1 MFISNEN
8 LVHYTINFKLDNMKL
23 LEKILF
29 PIDVNTDTK
38 EQLNSAIKIAQL
50 CDSKIFMMHVIPDE
64 GLSEEIQKIVIDHAT
79 EALNKIGA
87 IFKNEGIEVSEP
99 IIERGKPVD
108 KILKMAAQEH
118 VDLILTGCGNNNER
132 EKFKR
137 GSTVAELM
145 RQSDIPVWVVKSS
158 DVNKLENILCPVD
171 FSEPSKYALNS
182 AILLSKFF
190 AANLTILGVYE
201 PYASLSPL
209 LNLDIDEVNS
219 SGLKEIKNEMNE
231 FIKDFDLKGI
241 KHKIEIKTGAAH
253 EEILKT
259 IKTEGHDLLIIGTH
273 GRSGLQRFV
282 MGSVTEK
289 VTREVPCSFITTRND
304 VIIQLQ
310 FDNDLDEIHEIEQ
323 HFKKA
328 NELVRDAFYKEAIGK
343 YLICLEINSLHIPS
357 MFKVSNVFKMI
368 DDHAQA
374 IYYSDMAKDVLTR
387 LWDEEMEREISQ
399 HYLPSN

>member
-1 MFISNEN
+1 
-8 LVHYTINFKLDNMKL
+8 MKL

-29 PIDVNTDTK
+29 PVDVNVDN
-38 EQLNSAIKIAQL
+38 EAQINSAIKIAQL
-50 CDSKIFMMHVIPDE
+50 CDSKIELMHVIPDE

-87 IFKNEGIEVSEP
+87 LLKNKGIEVSEP
-99 IIERGKPVD
+99 IIECGKPVD
-108 KILKMAAQEH
+108 RILKVAAEEN
-118 VDLILTGCGNNNER
+118 VNLILTGCGNR
-132 EKFKR
+132 KEKYKR
-137 GSTVAELM
+137 GNSTTELM
-145 RQSDIPVWVVKSS
+145 RQSNIPVWVVKSG
-158 DVNKLENILCPVD
+158 DENKLENILCPVD
-171 FSEPSKYALNS
+171 FSEPSRYALNS

-190 AANLTILGVYE
+190 AANLTIVGVYE
-201 PYASLSPL
+201 PYASLSIR
-209 LNLDIDEVNS
+209 LNLDLEEVNAN
-219 SGLKEIKNEMNE
+219 GLEEFKNEMDE

-241 KHKIEIKTGAAH
+241 THKIEIKSGAADV
-253 EEILKT
+253 EILKT
-259 IKTEGHDLLIIGTH
+259 IKEEHHDLLIMGTH

-374 IYYSDMAKDVLTR
+374 KYYSDMAKDVLTR
-387 LWDEEMEREISQ
+387 LWDEKIEKEISQ
-399 HYLPSN
+399 HYLPENYTVVGTH